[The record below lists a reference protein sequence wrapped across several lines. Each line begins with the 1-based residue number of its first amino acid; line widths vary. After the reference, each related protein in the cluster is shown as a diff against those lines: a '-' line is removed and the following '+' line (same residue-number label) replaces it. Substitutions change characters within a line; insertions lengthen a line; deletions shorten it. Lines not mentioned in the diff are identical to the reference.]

1 MTLVWVVVAVAVTL
15 FAAWAYFTAQ
25 RLDRLHTRL
34 DRSREALQAALDRRA
49 AVVAAVVPQ
58 LRERAR
64 AIEEVRLDARDVDSR
79 LELERTFAADLV
91 ALTEEVE
98 ELQAP
103 EVRREL
109 QDAQTRVFLALRFYN
124 EAVSDTRDLRLRPLV
139 RVLRLGGTAA
149 LPEYAALEEL
159 ELN

>member
-1 MTLVWVVVAVAVTL
+1 MTLVWVLLAVAMTVV
-15 FAAWAYFTAQ
+15 AAWAYFTAQ
-25 RLDRLHTRL
+25 RLDRLHMRL
-34 DRSREALQAALDRRA
+34 DRSREALQASLDRRA

-64 AIEEVRLDARDVDSR
+64 ALEEVRLTARDLGTR
-79 LELERTFAADLV
+79 LDLERAFAA
-91 ALTEEVE
+91 
-98 ELQAP
+98 ELSSQLQELSAP

-139 RVLRLGGTAA
+139 RLLRLGGTAA

-159 ELN
+159 ELK

>member
-64 AIEEVRLDARDVDSR
+64 AIEEVRLDARDVDNR

-91 ALTEEVE
+91 ALTED
-98 ELQAP
+98 QAP

-159 ELN
+159 ELD

>member
-1 MTLVWVVVAVAVTL
+1 MTVVWVVVAIAVTL

-91 ALTEEVE
+91 ALTDEV
-98 ELQAP
+98 LAAP